1 MRKLLAGL
9 LFLSSDVFLYSQST
23 LLPSRRPIPRHLISP
38 SAALT
43 APAAGTPVE
52 IATTFL
58 QRVASDLGLAA
69 DDVAGIYVARQYRS
83 DNNGVTHVLFRQRFE
98 NIDVYG
104 SAYTI
109 NVGGDGSV
117 LNAGGDLYHRPS
129 ATGLT
134 APDSGAQALQVAV
147 REINPSAQG
156 AYLGVPP
163 PTGQRL
169 MRFSRGGLGDITEG
183 KPVWYPLS
191 GKLRSAWLFYIPDA
205 SGIDRYATVVD
216 ASSRRILRKL
226 NLTRRFQQSGGAGL
240 PAPQGL
246 VFDRESPQ
254 PNPTPGFRN
263 ENRPYADRVLKPF
276 IGDPVASPRGW
287 VDSDQTVGNNVIAGT
302 NSLGTEQTLT
312 PRPATAPDRNFSFP
326 LQLGPGAPS
335 PTNFDDSA
343 TTNLFYWANIAHD
356 RFYGL
361 GFNEAA
367 GNFQQDNFGR
377 GGVGGDPMLAYSHFG
392 IAAVGEAIT
401 DNSFFTSN
409 RASEDGSRVSINMQI
424 WTTNDAG
431 VFADVSFDNGIVVH
445 EYTHGVSNRLAELVY
460 QTQQGFAM
468 GEGWSDY
475 FGLEFTLPYGIDPD
489 GYYPV
494 GEYGAQLFGT
504 GLRTRSYST
513 QMDINS
519 LTFADFGRVSLSGS
533 EVHDNGEIWM
543 EALWETRAALI
554 KQFGEREGRSRMAQ
568 IIIDAMKL
576 APPQSGMIEMRD
588 AILLADRV
596 DYQGASQQQLWG
608 AFAKRGFGAVA
619 FSSTGNSLATTA
631 SFDVP
636 SNQGTLRFE
645 WDKYT
650 FDEQVRVLLND
661 SNNPAKTASVQLTTS
676 SGDLETLVLRKE
688 GETFAGTI
696 PLDSSGAVENS
707 DSFLTAIPGDYIS
720 AYYVDTETGSGARLI
735 DTTAPVMPGYS
746 VSLQDA
752 PPFIAGRETSL
763 FAVFG
768 GLTLFPSPA
777 RIVLPFP
784 FKFYGVDY
792 RVMFV
797 SASGFINFGLPAAT
811 DFNPVPCSTRD
822 EASQVPT
829 IAPLM
834 TELVYGGLAQPNEG
848 VFYSTTAGA
857 VTIRW
862 AGETV
867 STNEPVNFSV
877 VLYDDGRIVF
887 QYGSTNNDLASSEL
901 YGCPAIAPLVGLS
914 NGHGTFTQTVDQYSG
929 FANLGGAPNVV
940 LDPPFNN
947 SSLPVV
953 NIESPEASGFY
964 TGFIT
969 VKGTAYDP
977 NDAISRLDVIVDG
990 VARGMI
996 TPNLSRPDICSTQA
1010 VHGCPAIGFQA
1021 SVDFARL
1028 GLAPGEHT
1036 FQIQATNTRG
1046 AVKRFPDQPM
1056 TIIVIA
1062 GQSRLP
1068 VAKIESPVEG
1078 TSVTGSS
1085 PVRGYAYSYDLRIV
1099 EVDVIVDG
1107 TTYGQAAYGLRRD
1120 DICAT
1125 LNPRPLNCPNIGFSF
1140 TLNSITGLLLPN
1152 GQHSLQVRILDE
1164 SGRLTL
1170 VPETPVTI
1178 IVDNTPTA
1186 LPTGVLSNPQ
1196 PNAALSGTVKIWG
1209 WAWSPSGTVRSA
1221 FLAVDGVRF
1230 AQLNYGEP
1238 RPEQC
1243 SDLPD
1248 VKACPNIGFWGDFDT
1263 TVLTNGVHQLGVLLI
1278 DNRGNSTV
1286 IPRVNLNGESVVVKN

>member
-1 MRKLLAGL
+1 MRTLLTGL
-9 LFLSSDVFLYSQST
+9 VFLSSGAFLYPQST
-23 LLPSRRPIPRHLISP
+23 PLQSSRPLPRHLF
-38 SAALT
+38 SASGPLT
-43 APAAGTPVE
+43 EPAAGTPVE
-52 IATTFL
+52 IAATLL
-58 QRVASDLGLAA
+58 QRISSNLGLSAEDA
-69 DDVAGIYVARQYRS
+69 AGIYVAQQYRS

-98 NIDVYG
+98 NVDVYG

-109 NVGGDGSV
+109 NVSNDGSV
-117 LNAGGDLYHRPS
+117 LNAGGDLYRRP
-129 ATGLT
+129 AGTGLT
-134 APDSGAQALQVAV
+134 APDSGAQALQTAV

-156 AYLGVPP
+156 AYLGVPAS
-163 PTGQRL
+163 TGQKL

-191 GKLRSAWLFYIPDA
+191 NKLRSAWLFYIPDA
-205 SGIDRYATVVD
+205 NGIDLYATVVD
-216 ASSRRILRKL
+216 ASSKRMLRKL
-226 NLTRRFQQSGGAGL
+226 NLTRRFQQSGGSGL

-254 PNPTPGFRN
+254 PNPTPGVRN
-263 ENRPYADRVLKPF
+263 ENRPYVDRVLKTF
-276 IGDPVASPRGW
+276 VGDPIASPRGW
-287 VDSDQTVGNNVIAGT
+287 VDSNQTVGNNVIAGT
-302 NSLGTEQTLT
+302 NSLGTSQTLT

-335 PTNFDDSA
+335 PTNFDDAA

-377 GGVGGDPMLAYSHFG
+377 GGIGGDPMLAYSHFG

-401 DNSFFTSN
+401 DNSYFLSN
-409 RASEDGSRVSINMQI
+409 RAFEDGSRISINLQI
-424 WTTNDAG
+424 WMTNDAR
-431 VFADVSFDNGIVVH
+431 VFTDVSFDNEVIVH

-460 QTQQGFAM
+460 QTEQGFAM

-489 GYYPV
+489 GSYPL

-504 GLRTRSYST
+504 GFRTRPYST

-519 LTFADFGRVSLSGS
+519 LTFADFGRVRLSGS

-543 EALWETRAALI
+543 EALWESRAALI
-554 KQFGEREGRSRMAQ
+554 RQYGEREGRGRMAQ
-568 IIIDAMKL
+568 IIIDGMKL
-576 APPQSGMIEMRD
+576 APPQSSMIDMRD

-596 DYQGASQQQLWG
+596 DYQGASQRQLWE
-608 AFAKRGFGAVA
+608 AFAKRGFGTVA
-619 FSSTGNSLATTA
+619 FSSGGNSFATTA

-650 FDEQVRVLLND
+650 FGEQVRVLMND
-661 SNNPAKTASVQLTTS
+661 SNNLAKTVSVQLTTS
-676 SGDLETLVLRKE
+676 SGDVETVVLRKE
-688 GETFAGTI
+688 GETFTGTI
-696 PLDSSGAVENS
+696 PLDSSGTVENY
-707 DSFLTAIPGDYIS
+707 DSFLTAVPGDYVS
-720 AYYVDTETGSGARLI
+720 VYYVDADTGSGSRLI
-735 DTTAPVMPGYS
+735 ETTAPVMPGYS
-746 VSLQDA
+746 VSLQNA
-752 PPFIAGRETSL
+752 PPFTAGRETSL
-763 FAVFG
+763 FTALG
-768 GLTLFPSPA
+768 GFTLYPSPA
-777 RIVLPFP
+777 RITLPFP
-784 FKFYGVDY
+784 FKFYGADY

-797 SASGFINFGLPAAT
+797 SANGFINFGLPAAT
-811 DFNPVPCSTRD
+811 DFNPLPCATRD
-822 EASQVPT
+822 QVAQVPT

-834 TELVYGGLAQPNEG
+834 MELAYGGLAQLNEG

-862 AGETV
+862 AAETV
-867 STNEPVNFSV
+867 STGEAVNFSV
-877 VLYDDGRIVF
+877 ILYDDGRIVF
-887 QYGSTNNDLASSEL
+887 QYGSTNNDLTSSEFF
-901 YGCPAIAPLVGLS
+901 GCSATAPLVGIS

-929 FANLGGAPNVV
+929 FANLGGVPNVV

-947 SSLPVV
+947 SSIPVV
-953 NIESPEASGFY
+953 NIESPEPSGAY
-964 TGFIT
+964 TGIVT
-969 VKGTAYDP
+969 VRGTAYDP
-977 NDAISRLDVIVDG
+977 NDAISRLDLIIDG
-990 VARGMI
+990 VARRRI

-1010 VHGCPAIGFQA
+1010 VHGCPAIGFQT
-1021 SVDFARL
+1021 SIDFTSS
-1028 GLAPGEHT
+1028 GLVPGEHT
-1036 FQIQATNTRG
+1036 FQIQATNSRG
-1046 AVKRFPDQPM
+1046 AVKRFPEQPM
-1056 TIIVIA
+1056 TITVIA

-1078 TSVTGSS
+1078 TPITGSS
-1085 PVRGYAYSYDLRIV
+1085 PVRGYAYASDLRIL

-1107 TTYGQAAYGLRRD
+1107 TTYGQALYGLRRD

-1152 GQHSLQVRILDE
+1152 GLHSLQVRILDE

-1170 VPETPVTI
+1170 SPETPVTI
-1178 IVDNTPTA
+1178 NVDNTTTA

-1196 PNAALSGTVKIWG
+1196 PNSVLSGTVKIWG
-1209 WAWSPSGTVRSA
+1209 WAWSPAGTVRSA
-1221 FLAVDGVRF
+1221 FLAVDGVVF
-1230 AQLNYGEP
+1230 AQLNYGDQ

-1243 SDLPD
+1243 SHLPD

-1263 TVLTNGVHQLGVLLI
+1263 TVLTNGVHQLGVLLV

-1286 IPRVNLNGESVVVKN
+1286 IPTVNVNGENVVD